1 MVVQTGLLTLWDR
14 ITNMPNPAASGG
26 RTIRV
31 FEQCTPA
38 STTTPYGLNNAFA
51 INQGDLL
58 LCFIVNKAVNNFSFL
73 FAPDNATQI
82 NYTGQYLATSLPA
95 PSVGAAL
102 YSAFPARASA
112 AANTNQATVF
122 ITTGGV
128 SQMRWYSV
136 QGGGR
141 DISSYANVQ
150 GTVAAFPPS
159 AYNINTRTRTLGT
172 ARTAQGYT
180 RNNVWMQ
187 YSASGFATAPATA
200 PGGIFA
206 TGSPWSRFGIFGSS
220 FFPGSGALGT
230 GSMIW
235 LGGSNQAN
243 TSAYAD
249 TTAPNIALGVS
260 VAGHYLF
267 TAISI
272 PSAA

>member
-1 MVVQTGLLTLWDR
+1 
-14 ITNMPNPAASGG
+14 MPANGSGGG

-31 FEQCTPA
+31 TEQCTPA
-38 STTTPYGLNNAFA
+38 STTSPYGLNNVAA

-58 LCFIVNKAVNNFSFL
+58 LCFIVNKGVNNFTAL
-73 FAPDNATQI
+73 FAPDTGTQI
-82 NYTGQYLATSLPA
+82 GTTGQYLASALPA
-95 PSVGAAL
+95 PSTGAAL

-128 SQMRWYSV
+128 SQMRWYSI

-141 DISSYANVQ
+141 DIQSYANVQ
-150 GTVAAFPPS
+150 GTVAAFPPA
-159 AYNINTRTRTLGT
+159 AYNINTRTRTLAT

-180 RNNVWMQ
+180 RTNFWMQ

-200 PGGIFA
+200 TGGIFA
-206 TGSPWSRFGIFGSS
+206 TGAPWTRFGIFGNGT
-220 FFPGSGALGT
+220 FPGSGALGT
-230 GSMIW
+230 GSMVW
-235 LGGSNQAN
+235 FGGNPSQAQ
-243 TSAYAD
+243 TAGYAD